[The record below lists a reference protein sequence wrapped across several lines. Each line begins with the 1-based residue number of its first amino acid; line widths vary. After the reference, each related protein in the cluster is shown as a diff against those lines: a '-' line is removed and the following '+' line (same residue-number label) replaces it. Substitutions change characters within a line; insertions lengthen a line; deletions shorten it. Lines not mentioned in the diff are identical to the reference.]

1 MLLGITVVPKTMSL
15 SIQLTY
21 IESQQFFFYED
32 PMIKKWDLRFNGQ
45 ERMSHQKHTEA
56 PFSTYPKS
64 LERSRQYNF

>member
-1 MLLGITVVPKTMSL
+1 MLLGITGVPKTMSL

-32 PMIKKWDLRFNGQ
+32 PMAEKWDLRSNGQ
-45 ERMSHQKHTEA
+45 ERMSHQKHTETL
-56 PFSTYPKS
+56 FSTHPKP